1 MFNSAPLDEAGDP
14 TSKYYALRDI
24 IGEFFPL
31 PNIPVPQR
39 EPKMSLGAVRLQ
51 PASLLLSNISRRHMG
66 TTPVHSRS
74 PMTFEALNQYSGLV
88 LYEANLPVFLRDP
101 STLKIDKI
109 KDRAYIYVDKV
120 RTFVV
125 AEHWHLVYHVRL
137 SFPCFLQMFIG
148 ILSRENKINEIPI
161 NANVG
166 KRLQIFVENQGRIN
180 YNIPNDFKG
189 IIGEVRINDVPIFDW
204 TITGF
209 PIENFADIESVIN
222 QSSNSAETIYK
233 EMPHRAYIRRGP
245 TIFHGQFEVSDTP
258 IYDTYLDPTG
268 WGKGIAFV
276 NGFNLGRYWPVI
288 GPQVTLY
295 VPKELLL
302 IGTNKIVLI
311 ELQKAPDNG
320 TVVFTDTP
328 NLDGYN
334 RLG

>member
-1 MFNSAPLDEAGDP
+1 MDEAGDP
-14 TSKYYALRDI
+14 TSKYYALRDV
-24 IGEFFPL
+24 IGEYFPL
-31 PNIPVPQR
+31 PDIPVPQK

-51 PASLLLSNISRRHMG
+51 AINILSSNISRRHMG

-74 PMTFEALNQYSGLV
+74 PMTFEALNQYSGLI
-88 LYEANLPVFLRDP
+88 LYEANLPVFARDP
-101 STLKIDKI
+101 STLKIDKLR
-109 KDRAYIYVDKV
+109 DRAYIYVDKV
-120 RTFVV
+120 RN
-125 AEHWHLVYHVRL
+125 RIM
-137 SFPCFLQMFIG
+137 SFRSLEYFLFKHFFLQIFIG

-161 NANVG
+161 NAYVG
-166 KRLQIFVENQGRIN
+166 QRLQIFVENQGRIN

-209 PIENFADIESVIN
+209 PMENYADIESVIHHS
-222 QSSNSAETIYK
+222 QSSVNK
-233 EMPHRAYIRRGP
+233 EMPFRAYVRRGP
-245 TIFHGQFEVSDTP
+245 TIFHGQFEISDRT
-258 IYDTYLDPTG
+258 IYDTYLDTTS

-288 GPQVTLY
+288 GPQITLY

-302 IGTNKIVLI
+302 FGTNKIVLI

-320 TVVFTDTP
+320 TVFFTDTP

-334 RLG
+334 DIRL